1 MWVEDV
7 DEITVEYEQDG
18 VLLIKQEDKQIISRG
33 TWSTIVFLYRDWNRK
48 AEEFGPLKMTLRK
61 YRKQRGTYRQESKFN
76 IGSAEQAKEI
86 AKVLAGWADKG

>member
-7 DEITVEYEQDG
+7 DDITVEYEQDG
-18 VLLIKQEDKQIISRG
+18 VLLIKQEDKRIVSRG

-48 AEEFGPLKMTLRK
+48 SEEFGPIKFTLRK

-76 IGSAEQAKEI
+76 IGSTEQAKSI
-86 AKVLAGWADKG
+86 ADILKEWAEKG